1 MVLYRFTPKENSD
14 EPMKSTQL
22 LCTFSTAGEYEKIVE
37 NIKTNY
43 TLFNNKIFVFSNEKN
58 KDELFITYN
67 IVFVDNGVKKLPNTI
82 SIHRKKQTNTLYTLN
97 AMNKLITEENNGVF
111 DNTFKLSW
119 ELYKNSLIITNEV
132 SVKIISLKIFTIIN

>member
-1 MVLYRFTPKENSD
+1 
-14 EPMKSTQL
+14 MKSTQL